1 MKKKQLFK
9 RLYAISIDDLSI
21 FTKFDEQINDAILRL
36 DLAARTRH
44 IIRTVQ
50 LEDTWQSFHDKSNAY
65 RIYLSMRLSP
75 MTLCSVLDSEEPMN
89 CLEWQLL
96 FPKYEDIAEDLRPS
110 CFGEYLQF
118 ADRLEIVDI
127 ENYDIAEAC
136 RFLDKAYDF
145 PWIPGSP
152 GYFSEQKC

>member
-9 RLYAISIDDLSI
+9 RLYAISLGDLAI
-21 FTKFDEQINDAILRL
+21 FSKFDEQISTALLRL

-44 IIRTVQ
+44 IIQTVQ
-50 LEDTWQSFHDKSNAY
+50 LEDTWQSFHHKSNAY

-75 MTLCSVLDSEEPMN
+75 MTLCSVLDSKESMN

-96 FPKYEDIAEDLRPS
+96 IPKYEDIAEDLRPR
-110 CFGEYLQF
+110 CFGEYLQL

-145 PWIPGSP
+145 SWQTDRPGHTT
-152 GYFSEQKC
+152 